1 MIGSSIKWH
10 MEAGKIKHGE
20 LQKALG
26 FKYASQLTELLKPT
40 SNPKWTTIIK
50 AADALNVS
58 VKTLA
63 FTAQL
68 LKDEAN
74 A

>member
-1 MIGSSIKWH
+1 
-10 MEAGKIKHGE
+10 METAKIKHVE

-26 FKYASQLTELLKPT
+26 FKHASQLTILLKPA

-50 AADALNVS
+50 TAEALNVS

-63 FTAQL
+63 VTAQL

-74 A
+74 DKSKQEK